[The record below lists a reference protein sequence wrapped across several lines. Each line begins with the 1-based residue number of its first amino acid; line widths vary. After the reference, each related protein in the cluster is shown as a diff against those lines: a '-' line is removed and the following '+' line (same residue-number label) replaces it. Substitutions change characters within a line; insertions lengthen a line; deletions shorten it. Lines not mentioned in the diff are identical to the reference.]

1 MRRQMHAIITGLLAI
16 AAPAA
21 AFAGQLAGRVETRVH
36 EGGTPA
42 TAVVYAEPLDQAVPM
57 RGGSVTVTQKNKSFV
72 PRVIGVPAGTV
83 VTFPNDDQ
91 IFHNVFSLS
100 PPQPFDLG
108 LYRSGASKARTFTL
122 PAVYNIFC
130 NIHPQMVAFLVV
142 APTPWITTTAADGSW
157 RFELPTGRYRVT
169 ALSERS
175 APVSVEVRVG
185 TQGGSPVVITL
196 DESRGVQ
203 ATHMNKFGKPYPP
216 AAYKDK

>member
-1 MRRQMHAIITGLLAI
+1 
-16 AAPAA
+16 
-21 AFAGQLAGRVETRVH
+21 
-36 EGGTPA
+36 
-42 TAVVYAEPLDQAVPM
+42 
-57 RGGSVTVTQKNKSFV
+57 
-72 PRVIGVPAGTV
+72 
-83 VTFPNDDQ
+83 
-91 IFHNVFSLS
+91 
-100 PPQPFDLG
+100 
-108 LYRSGASKARTFTL
+108 GASKTQTFTL

-142 APTPWITTTAADGSW
+142 APPPWITQAAADGSW

-185 TQGGSPVVITL
+185 TQGGPPVVITL

-203 ATHMNKFGKPYPP
+203 ATNMNNFGKPYPP

>member
-1 MRRQMHAIITGLLAI
+1 MRALLAGFAVLVVPSV
-16 AAPAA
+16 AA
-21 AFAGQLAGRVETRVH
+21 GDQLAGRVETRVH
-36 EGGTPA
+36 EGGSPA
-42 TAVVYAEPLDQAVPM
+42 PAVVYAEPLDQGAPA
-57 RGGSVTVTQKNKSFV
+57 RGGSFTVTQKGKNFV
-72 PRVIGVPAGTV
+72 PRVLGVPVGST

-108 LYRSGASKARTFTL
+108 LYRAGESKARTFTQ
-122 PAVYNIFC
+122 PAVYNVFC

-142 APTPWITTTAADGSW
+142 ASTPWITTTSTDGSW
-157 RFELPTGRYRVT
+157 RLEVPPGRYRVT

-175 APVSVEVRVG
+175 SPASIEVRVG
-185 TQGGSPVVITL
+185 GQSGSPVVITL

-203 ATHMNKFGKPYPP
+203 TAHLNKFGKPYPP

>member
-1 MRRQMHAIITGLLAI
+1 MRALLAGFAVLVVPSV
-16 AAPAA
+16 AA
-21 AFAGQLAGRVETRVH
+21 GDQLAGRVETRVH
-36 EGGTPA
+36 EGGSPA
-42 TAVVYAEPLDQAVPM
+42 SAVVYAEPLDQGAPA
-57 RGGSVTVTQKNKSFV
+57 RGGSFTVTQKGKNFV
-72 PRVIGVPAGTV
+72 PRVLGVPVGST

-108 LYRSGASKARTFTL
+108 LYRAGESKARTFTQ
-122 PAVYNIFC
+122 PAVYNVFC

-142 APTPWITTTAADGSW
+142 ASTPWITTTSTDGSW
-157 RFELPTGRYRVT
+157 RLEVPPGRYRVT

-175 APVSVEVRVG
+175 SPASIEVRVG
-185 TQGGSPVVITL
+185 GQSGSPVVITL

-203 ATHMNKFGKPYPP
+203 TAHLNKFGKPYPP

>member
-1 MRRQMHAIITGLLAI
+1 VRALLAGFAVLVVPSV
-16 AAPAA
+16 AA
-21 AFAGQLAGRVETRVH
+21 GDQLAGRVETRVH
-36 EGGTPA
+36 EGGSPA
-42 TAVVYAEPLDQAVPM
+42 PAVVYAEPLDQGAPA
-57 RGGSVTVTQKNKSFV
+57 RGGSFTVTQKGKNFV
-72 PRVIGVPAGTV
+72 PRVLGVPVGST

-108 LYRSGASKARTFTL
+108 LYRAGESKARTFTQ
-122 PAVYNIFC
+122 PAVYNVFC

-142 APTPWITTTAADGSW
+142 ASTPWITTTSTDGSW
-157 RFELPTGRYRVT
+157 RLEVPPGRYRVT

-175 APVSVEVRVG
+175 SPASIEVRVG
-185 TQGGSPVVITL
+185 GQSGSPVVITL

-203 ATHMNKFGKPYPP
+203 TAHLNKFGKPYPP

>member
-1 MRRQMHAIITGLLAI
+1 MRRIARAIVAGLLAI
-16 AAPAA
+16 LAPAS
-21 AFAGQLAGRVETRVH
+21 AFADQLSGRVETRIH

-42 TAVVYAEPLDQAVPM
+42 TAIVYAEPLNQAAPT
-57 RGGSVTVTQKNKSFV
+57 RTGSVTVTQKNKTFV
-72 PRVIGVPAGTV
+72 PRVVGVPLGST

-108 LYRSGASKARTFTL
+108 LYRAGDSKTRTFTQ
-122 PAVYNIFC
+122 PAVYNVFC

-142 APTPWITTTAADGSW
+142 APTPWITTTAGNGSW
-157 RFELPTGRYRVT
+157 RLEVPPGRYRVT

-175 APVSVEVRVG
+175 APVSVEVRVSA
-185 TQGGSPVVITL
+185 QSQSPVVITL

-203 ATHMNKFGKPYPP
+203 TAHFNKFGKPYPP